1 MCDTC
6 VHIDCDTNA
15 QMFDRETQMCD
26 GHCNTHCD
34 TGLCIAQCRL
44 QTIFAIVVEVTNHQQ
59 PNYCGLASL
68 LKARQGDI
76 EEVSG
81 SLSCANLRVWRV
93 LVPFQG
99 KVAPGH
105 RAEIWILKA
114 CITLNG
120 HNGNQ
125 SKFASGS
132 HFRMIM
138 LRSPATEV
146 ASSPTPSA
154 AIQPWISDFDNGRDK
169 NKKPSTWC

>member
-1 MCDTC
+1 MCDKCT
-6 VHIDCDTNA
+6 HMYIDCDTNA
-15 QMFDRETQMCD
+15 QMCD
-26 GHCNTHCD
+26 GDIHCVTYCNTHCD
-34 TGLCIAQCRL
+34 TGLCIAQCKL
-44 QTIFAIVVEVTNHQQ
+44 QTFFAIVVEVTNHQQ

-120 HNGNQ
+120 HHGNQ
-125 SKFASGS
+125 SKLTFSNDNVEITCHRGCKFPHTQCS
-132 HFRMIM
+132 H
-138 LRSPATEV
+138 PAL
-146 ASSPTPSA
+146 
-154 AIQPWISDFDNGRDK
+154 N
-169 NKKPSTWC
+169 